1 LKIILVILIGISGGI
16 TVGSAIAAFFT
27 LLKFVARIAQITE
40 TWDNIVFYEYCMVVG
55 AVTGSVLCYSDINF
69 RLNKLI
75 IILIGILSGVFL
87 GLFTSAL
94 AEVLN
99 VIPVFAKKFKV
110 KHELIYIII
119 ALILG
124 KVFGSLFYFLAFL
137 KY

>member
-1 LKIILVILIGISGGI
+1 MKIILIILIGIAGGI

-40 TWDNIVFYEYCMVVG
+40 TWDNIALYEYCMVGG
-55 AVTGSVLCYSDINF
+55 AVLGSVLCYGDINF
-69 RLNKLI
+69 GLNKFM
-75 IILIGILSGVFL
+75 IILIGLSSGIFL

-99 VIPVFAKKFKV
+99 VIPVFAKKFKI
-110 KHELIYIII
+110 KHELTYVIA

-124 KVFGSLFYFLAFL
+124 KVFGSLFYFLVFL
-137 KY
+137 KS

>member
-1 LKIILVILIGISGGI
+1 MKKILIFIIGISGGI

-40 TWDNIVFYEYCMVVG
+40 TWDNIVLYEYCMMAGVI
-55 AVTGSVLCYSDINF
+55 TGSVLCYSDFNF
-69 RLNKLI
+69 GLNKFI
-75 IILIGILSGVFL
+75 AILIGILSGIFL

-99 VIPVFAKKFKV
+99 VIPVFAKKFKI
-110 KHELIYIII
+110 KHELIYVIV

-124 KVFGSLFYFLAFL
+124 KVIGSLFYFLIFL
-137 KY
+137 KS